1 MNIQSISRMSRSREE
16 EMRDHCDSLRY
27 ERSLLDFIG
36 GFWRCVEPGAF
47 QSNWHI
53 EAICDHLEAVANR
66 QIKRGLLIN
75 IPPRHM
81 KSLAANVFF
90 PAWVWAQDPNPEDD
104 SRYHFQVRTGSWH
117 GPGVKF
123 MHLSYDSQL
132 ATRDGTKC
140 RHIIASPTY
149 QRLWGD
155 RVRLRAD
162 QNQKTRFDNL
172 AGGQRLSTSEGGVIT
187 GEGADIIV
195 FDDPHNVRA
204 VSGASKIAREKTLQ
218 FWDESLPSRLNDQ
231 ENGVFVV
238 IMQRVHERDLSG
250 HILTTEMDWTHLCLP
265 AAYESKHPHPI
276 RTSVIRKSTG
286 EVWADPRQEGEPLWP
301 QKFPTEALQ
310 RIAKDK
316 GLSSHMAA
324 GQLQQR
330 PTAREGGLFKYEW
343 FSNPVKFAPEGLRKV
358 RAWDIA
364 ATQDGGDYTV
374 GALVGIDERTQLI
387 YVMDVV
393 RGRWSPADVENKIK
407 STALWDGDETAIQIP
422 QDPGSAGKF
431 QASYLVGQLRGYSVS
446 TEPETG
452 DKVHRANP
460 FAAQCEHG
468 FVKLVEA
475 PWNRAFIDELCAF
488 PNGAHDDQVDAASA
502 AFRAFGQRIKWSA
515 A

>member
-1 MNIQSISRMSRSREE
+1 
-16 EMRDHCDSLRY
+16 
-27 ERSLLDFIG
+27 
-36 GFWRCVEPGAF
+36 
-47 QSNWHI
+47 
-53 EAICDHLEAVANR
+53 
-66 QIKRGLLIN
+66 
-75 IPPRHM
+75 
-81 KSLAANVFF
+81 
-90 PAWVWAQDPNPEDD
+90 
-104 SRYHFQVRTGSWH
+104 
-117 GPGVKF
+117 
-123 MHLSYDSQL
+123 
-132 ATRDGTKC
+132 
-140 RHIIASPTY
+140 
-149 QRLWGD
+149 
-155 RVRLRAD
+155 
-162 QNQKTRFDNL
+162 
-172 AGGQRLSTSEGGVIT
+172 
-187 GEGADIIV
+187 
-195 FDDPHNVRA
+195 
-204 VSGASKIAREKTLQ
+204 
-218 FWDESLPSRLNDQ
+218 
-231 ENGVFVV
+231 
-238 IMQRVHERDLSG
+238 
-250 HILTTEMDWTHLCLP
+250 
-265 AAYESKHPHPI
+265 
-276 RTSVIRKSTG
+276 
-286 EVWADPRQEGEPLWP
+286 LWP

-502 AFRAFGQRIKWSA
+502 AFRAFGQRITWSA